1 MKKLLILTGFLMV
14 TGILL
19 AQKSKVSLAS
29 NYKESG
35 KFEKAIEAILS
46 ATDATNEKAKSTL
59 YWPRTWEVRG
69 EIFQAIYQSGSEEL
83 KKSIGN
89 PLTEAF
95 NAFKKALDLD
105 VDKKFSKSLNIKL
118 ILLSND
124 FQAEGVKAFNDTAY
138 QDALAAFERVLEINN
153 LPVIKEN
160 TGNTVDTAIIY
171 NCALVAFN
179 AKDFDKAV
187 LYLSETMKYGYNGT
201 KPYVLASDVYEQKKD
216 TSLAL
221 QVLKDGLKKYP
232 DDREI
237 IISMIQIYMNTK
249 MSEEALKY
257 LDIVIQMYP
266 NFAGYYV
273 AKGNVYDKINDEE
286 NAIKSYEKAIEIDSK
301 SLEALYN
308 LGVIY
313 YNKGVKQIEAANNV
327 PANDNETYQKELK
340 KSEIWWKKSLP
351 SMEKCHE
358 LEKDNRVIMETLKTL
373 YFRLKMMDKY
383 NVIVE
388 KMQAL

>member
-14 TGILL
+14 TGILP

-35 KFEKAIEAILS
+35 EFEKALEAIQT
-46 ATDATNEKAKSTL
+46 ATDPANEKSKSSL
-59 YWPRTWEVRG
+59 NWPRTWEVKG
-69 EIFQAIYQSGSEEL
+69 EIYQAIYQSGSEEI

-89 PLTEAF
+89 PLSEAF
-95 NAFKKALDLD
+95 NAYKKALDLD
-105 VDKKFSKSLNIKL
+105 VNKKISKSLNIKL
-118 ILLSND
+118 VLLSND
-124 FQAEGVKAFNDTAY
+124 FQSEGFKAFNDTAY
-138 QDALAAFERVLEINN
+138 QSALTAFEKILEINN

-160 TGNTVDTAIIY
+160 SENTVDTAIIY
-171 NCALVAFN
+171 NCALVALN

-187 LYLSETMKYGYNGT
+187 LYLSELMKYGYNEA
-201 KPYVLASDVYEQKKD
+201 KPYVLTSGVYEQKKD
-216 TSLAL
+216 TMLAL

-232 DDREI
+232 DDKEI
-237 IISMIQIYMNTK
+237 ISAMIQIYMNLK

-257 LDIVIQMYP
+257 LDIVIQMNP

-273 AKGNVYDKINDEE
+273 AKGNIYDKYGDEG
-286 NAIKSYEKAIEIDSK
+286 NAIKSYEKAIEIDPK

-313 YNKGVKQIEAANNV
+313 YNKGVKQIEIANNV

-340 KSEIWWKKSLP
+340 KSEIWWEKSLP
-351 SMEKCHE
+351 LMEKCNE
-358 LEKDNRVIMETLKTL
+358 LEKDNRGIMETLKTL
-373 YFRLKMMDKY
+373 YFRLKMLDEY
-383 NVIVE
+383 NAILE
-388 KMQAL
+388 ILK